1 MNAMAGNVEELFDLL
16 YEMIDEAKNVP
27 LSSDK
32 CMLERDKALD
42 LLDDIRAMF
51 PVEVK
56 KAKELVEKKNDYIV
70 SAKREADDLRQRAEE
85 QAKRILSEDAL
96 VLEARQVADEIITEA
111 QKTSQQLKYA
121 ANEYCEDMLRRM
133 EDAVADA
140 YDEVKHSRAKF
151 RGALGVGGSASRSIY
166 DAAEDEI

>member
-1 MNAMAGNVEELFDLL
+1 MASSIEELFDLL

-42 LLDDIRAMF
+42 ILDDIRGRF
-51 PVEVK
+51 PAEVK
-56 KAKELVEKKNDYIV
+56 KAKELVDKKSDYIA
-70 SAKREADDLRQRAEE
+70 SAKREADDLRQRAEDH
-85 QAKRILSEDAL
+85 ARRILNEDAL
-96 VLEARQVADEIITEA
+96 VMEARRISEEIIEDA
-111 QKTSQQLKYA
+111 EQMARQLKLA
-121 ANEYCEDMLRRM
+121 ANEYCEDTLRRM

-151 RGALGVGGSASRSIY
+151 RGALGVGGGSSHAP
-166 DAAEDEI
+166 

>member
-1 MNAMAGNVEELFDLL
+1 MASSIEELFDML

-42 LLDDIRAMF
+42 LLDDIRARF
-51 PVEVK
+51 PVDFK
-56 KAKELVEKKNDYIV
+56 KAKELVEKKNDYIA

-85 QAKRILSEDAL
+85 HVRRILNEDAMTM
-96 VLEARQVADEIITEA
+96 EARRVSQEIIEEA
-111 QKTSQQLKYA
+111 EKTSRQLKQA
-121 ANEYCEDMLRRM
+121 ANEYCEDTLRRM
-133 EDAVADA
+133 EEAVADA

-151 RGALGVGGSASRSIY
+151 RSALGAGGSMNRAIY
-166 DAAEDEI
+166 DADEDDI

>member
-1 MNAMAGNVEELFDLL
+1 MASNIEELFDML

-42 LLDDIRAMF
+42 LLDDIRSRF

-56 KAKELVEKKNDYIV
+56 KAKELVEKKNDYIA

-85 QAKRILSEDAL
+85 HARRLLNEDAL
-96 VLEARQVADEIITEA
+96 IMEARRISDEIVAEA
-111 QKTSQQLKYA
+111 ERTGRSLKQA
-121 ANEYCEDMLRRM
+121 ANDYCEDTLRRM
-133 EDAVADA
+133 EEAIADA
-140 YDEVKHSRAKF
+140 FDEVKHSRAKF
-151 RGALGVGGSASRSIY
+151 RSALGAGES
-166 DAAEDEI
+166 

>member
-1 MNAMAGNVEELFDLL
+1 MASNIEELFDML

-42 LLDDIRAMF
+42 LLDDIRSRF

-56 KAKELVEKKNDYIV
+56 KAKELVDKKNDYIA

-85 QAKRILSEDAL
+85 HARRILNEDTL
-96 VLEARQVADEIITEA
+96 VVEARRVSDEIIAEA
-111 QKTSQQLKYA
+111 ERTGRALKQA
-121 ANEYCEDMLRRM
+121 ANEYCEDTLHRM
-133 EDAVADA
+133 EEAIADA
-140 YDEVKHSRAKF
+140 FDEVKHSRARF
-151 RGALGVGGSASRSIY
+151 RSALGAGDS
-166 DAAEDEI
+166 

>member
-1 MNAMAGNVEELFDLL
+1 MASNIEELFDML

-42 LLDDIRAMF
+42 MLDDIRARF
-51 PVEVK
+51 PVELK
-56 KAKELVEKKNDYIV
+56 KAKELVDKKNDYIA
-70 SAKREADDLRQRAEE
+70 SAKREADDLRQRAEDH
-85 QAKRILSEDAL
+85 ARRLLNEDTL
-96 VLEARQVADEIITEA
+96 VLEARRIAEEIIQEA
-111 QKTSQQLKYA
+111 ESTSRQLKQA
-121 ANEYCEDMLRRM
+121 ANEYCEDTLHRM

-151 RGALGVGGSASRSIY
+151 RSALGAGES
-166 DAAEDEI
+166 